1 MASQGRS
8 LTEVQVGK
16 MITFLSSTDMTIAQI
31 ALRMGCSRSAV
42 AAVNRKKGIR
52 DYAGFRTKWKSGQ
65 NGEAENHAEFMNSAG
80 FLVS

>member
-31 ALRMGCSRSAV
+31 ALRMGCSRSV
-42 AAVNRKKGIR
+42 VSSINRKNGIR
-52 DYAGFRTKWKSGQ
+52 EYGGYRSKWKSPSKRVD
-65 NGEAENHAEFMNSAG
+65 ERTPECMNSSG
-80 FLVS
+80 FLTS